1 MQWCSGMRRQSP
13 HCFFVV
19 TVALNLILSGE
30 NMTSASLSNENCVSL
45 GILTS

>member
-19 TVALNLILSGE
+19 TVNVLSGE
-30 NMTSASLSNENCVSL
+30 KMTRTSLSNENCVSP
-45 GILTS
+45 GILIS